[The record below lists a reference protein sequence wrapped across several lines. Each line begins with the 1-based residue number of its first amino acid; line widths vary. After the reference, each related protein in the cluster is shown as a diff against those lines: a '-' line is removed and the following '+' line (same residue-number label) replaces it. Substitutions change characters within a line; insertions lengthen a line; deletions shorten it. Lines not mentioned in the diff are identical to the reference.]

1 MEWRNGDMIDVC
13 REVGANGVV
22 FTANSVVT
30 TSDYLVMGAG
40 AAQRVRDA
48 FPSSVQKALGSQI
61 KQVKHGV
68 QPDYYLAGVTLPMA
82 NKPDSPF
89 YIFALQ
95 VKRHY
100 AAPGDLAL
108 TVESLESLN
117 RWCKANPDVKLV
129 MNCPLIGLGGFA
141 SQIDKVK
148 SIVEGI
154 LSDANVIVTVL

>member
-13 REVGANGVV
+13 REVGANGIV
-22 FTANSVVT
+22 FTANSVVST
-30 TSDYLVMGAG
+30 NDCLVMGAG

-48 FPSSVQKALGSQI
+48 FPKSIQRALGAQI
-61 KQVKHGV
+61 KQSSPGV
-68 QPDYYLAGVTLPMA
+68 QPDYHFVGVTLPMA
-82 NKPDSPF
+82 KQPDLPF

-100 AAPGDLAL
+100 AEPGDLAL
-108 TVESLESLN
+108 TVESLEALN
-117 RWCKANPDVKLV
+117 SWCRANPDVKLV

-154 LSDANVIVTVL
+154 LSDTNVIVTIL